1 MAACALLRQV
11 QVLLARTDS
20 STPGGLVSAGT
31 RDGQFV
37 VYVCSR
43 LVSQREGV
51 VLVYV
56 GSSLHEFRIRDEVA
70 LAHTV
75 GFYYTTRS

>member
-56 GSSLHEFRIRDEVA
+56 HEFRIRDEVA

-75 GFYYTTRS
+75 GSLGFYYTTRS